1 MPCPSCPARR
11 ALGVVPRA
19 SSPERRPPSVVPG
32 GRGRGGADLAGSAV
46 GPRSPLG
53 ELGARSLARSLV
65 MGDPGCQDAGRRLA
79 ELDARSRLA
88 KAWLLGIHHGVSPQ
102 HLQAYLNEFT
112 FRFNRRFYPFNSFRS
127 ILGIGANTESLT
139 YAELYDA
146 DCKHPSFTDVAFV
159 GES

>member
-1 MPCPSCPARR
+1 MKNLPFPKSLLEFQQLFPNDAACAAYMEPFAESDPQVAEEQMP
-11 ALGVVPRA
+11 LIH
-19 SSPERRPPSVVPG
+19 
-32 GRGRGGADLAGSAV
+32 
-46 GPRSPLG
+46 
-53 ELGARSLARSLV
+53 LV
-65 MGDPGCQDAGRRLA
+65 FSNL
-79 ELDARSRLA
+79 

-127 ILGIGANTESLT
+127 ILGIGSNTESLT